1 MICAWNRFAVELH
14 VSLSFYADELQATA
28 GSLSQNILDGVA
40 VSSPPNLAQLQDE
53 QKRLNTERKLL
64 VKEIAKE
71 KRKRKRILEKTKALS
86 ETDLF
91 REIVER
97 RERAA
102 AAQASTAPG
111 DNSGV

>member
-91 REIVER
+91 REIVQR
-97 RERAA
+97 RERA

>member
-14 VSLSFYADELQATA
+14 VSLSEYADELQATA
-28 GSLSQNILDGVA
+28 SPLLQNILDGVA
-40 VSSPPNLAQLQDE
+40 VSPPPNLTQLQDE
-53 QKRLNTERKLL
+53 QRRLNNERKLL

-102 AAQASTAPG
+102 AQASTAPG